1 MIQVEALRKIP
12 MVEEIQADLIVTTYF
27 QDLGSPKGPTGMID
41 WRLNGFLSRSIVEKR
56 ITGAKGEITLIP
68 LNQKF
73 YSPRMILLG
82 LGKWREYTVSEL
94 RSVLPGLQKAAMD
107 LKPQHVCFCIPRVLN
122 ESYEKETEDLIKVF
136 FVTFPS
142 RIQIDVKIMNIV

>member
-1 MIQVEALRKIP
+1 MIQIEALRKIP
-12 MVEEIQADLIVTTYF
+12 VVEDIQADLLVTTYF

-41 WRLNGFLSRSIVEKR
+41 WRLNGFLSRSIVDKR
-56 ITGAKGEITLIP
+56 ITGSKGEITLIP

-73 YSPRMILLG
+73 ETQRMILVG
-82 LGKWREYTVSEL
+82 LGKWKEYTISEL
-94 RSVLPGLQKAAMD
+94 RLMLPNIQKAVMQMNPA
-107 LKPQHVCFCIPRVLN
+107 HVCICIPRAIN

-142 RIQIDVKIMNIV
+142 RVQVDVKVLNIV

>member
-1 MIQVEALRKIP
+1 MIQVEAVRKIP
-12 MVEEIQADLIVTTYF
+12 IVEEIQADLLISTYF
-27 QDLGSPKGPTGMID
+27 QDLGSPKGTTGMID

-73 YSPRMILLG
+73 STHRMLLLG

-94 RSVLPGLQKAAMD
+94 RSVLPALQKSVTA
-107 LKPQHVCFCIPRVLN
+107 LNPERVCFCIPRAIN
-122 ESYEKETEDLIKVF
+122 ESYERETEDLIKVF
-136 FVTFPS
+136 FVAFPS
-142 RIQIDVKIMNIV
+142 RIKIDVKIMNIV

>member
-1 MIQVEALRKIP
+1 MIQIEALRKIP
-12 MVEEIQADLIVTTYF
+12 IVEDIQADLLVTTYF

-41 WRLNGFLSRSIVEKR
+41 WRLNGFLSRNIVERR

-73 YSPRMILLG
+73 TSQRMILMG
-82 LGKWREYTVSEL
+82 LGKWRDYTISEL
-94 RSVLPGLQKAAMD
+94 RSLLPALQKVVMD
-107 LKPQHVCFCIPRVLN
+107 MKPEHVCFCIPRALN

-136 FVTFPS
+136 FVTFPA
-142 RIQIDVKIMNIV
+142 RIQVDVKVLNIV

>member
-12 MVEEIQADLIVTTYF
+12 IVEEIQADVLITTYF

-41 WRLNGFLSRSIVEKR
+41 WRLNGFLSRNIVDKR

-73 YSPRMILLG
+73 FTHKMLLLG
-82 LGKWREYTVSEL
+82 LGKWRDYTVSEL
-94 RSVLPGLQKAAMD
+94 RSVLPGLQKAVMD
-107 LKPQHVCFCIPRVLN
+107 LKPQHACFCIPRVLN

-136 FVTFPS
+136 FVAFPS
-142 RIQIDVKIMNIV
+142 RIRIDVKVLNIV

>member
-1 MIQVEALRKIP
+1 MIQIEALKKIP
-12 MVEEIQADLIVTTYF
+12 IVEEIQADLIVTTYF

-41 WRLNGFLSRSIVEKR
+41 WRLNGFISRNIVQKR
-56 ITGAKGEITLIP
+56 ITGSKGEITLVP

-73 YSPRMILLG
+73 TIQRMILVG
-82 LGKWREYTVSEL
+82 LGKWKEYTISEL
-94 RSVLPGLQKAAMD
+94 RLLLPTIQKAVTQMNPA
-107 LKPQHVCFCIPRVLN
+107 HVCFCIPRATN

-142 RIQIDVKIMNIV
+142 RIRVDVKVLNIV